1 MLSYGPFHYGAYG
14 LLGHK
19 YRSFPQ
25 NRVPRR
31 AAVCPA
37 ELSAKL
43 CKLNLT
49 GFSLDFVFLRLEKA
63 SLQWCGSPSRV
74 CVTSEF
80 ICITS
85 HVQSMLSRVQF
96 FATPWTVA
104 CRAPLSM
111 EFSRQ
116 EYWRRLA
123 CPPPGD
129 LPDPGIE
136 LGLLHCRTILYH
148 LSHTEKPYHS
158 VLTLPQVP
166 YIWYLPIWTT
176 TIKGRYY
183 SYPRCGV
190 KKKAQGVK

>member
-1 MLSYGPFHYGAYG
+1 MLSYGPFLYGAYG

-116 EYWRRLA
+116 EYWSEL
-123 CPPPGD
+123 PWSPPGD
-129 LPDPGIE
+129 LPDLGI
-136 LGLLHCRTILYH
+136 
-148 LSHTEKPYHS
+148 
-158 VLTLPQVP
+158 
-166 YIWYLPIWTT
+166 
-176 TIKGRYY
+176 
-183 SYPRCGV
+183 
-190 KKKAQGVK
+190 